1 MPHTPTPEQQAII
14 HAAVNDS
21 HSIMINA
28 YAGCAKTSTLSML
41 MQARTAASCP
51 GDALYIVFNV
61 RNKKEAEKAG
71 QFPPGMQVKTL
82 NGLGHSAI
90 GRALGRKLTVDDRKL
105 GKLVT
110 LVLRNAGTK
119 DDGDLWPQVRELVTS
134 AMQAGLVPEKY
145 KHYKGLVPDEEATWK
160 GLCEFTPNAVAIGLA
175 REVLRQSV
183 RMAFEGIISF
193 DDQIYIS
200 TMFGG
205 AFGQFGLVLV
215 DEAQDLS
222 PLQHL
227 MVARSARDRIIAVGD
242 QMQAI
247 YGWRGASTSSMQDIR
262 KLRSEWIDLPLRMT
276 FRCPKNIVHRQRH
289 HAVGFLAHES
299 NEKGFFF
306 NFFHPD
312 DTKESNAWSY
322 GDISDTDAWKVP
334 DNASVAILCRNN
346 APLLSLAFKLIRD
359 GVSCVMAGRDIGKG
373 LQALAK
379 KLLPDPATPR
389 KDCIS
394 TIRQWMDNETIL
406 APEKEESISDRGECL
421 LAVMGQ
427 PAVQTA
433 GQLSAALATL
443 FARETGKVTLS
454 SIHRAKGLEWDIVIH
469 LDPWRIPSKRAVKH
483 GNPEELAQERNLQY
497 VCETRTRR
505 VLIEANLEDYGE
517 TNKSNNVRL
526 AAVLPDCPQ

>member
-1 MPHTPTPEQQAII
+1 MPYTPTPEQQAII

-21 HSIMINA
+21 RSIMIIA
-28 YAGCAKTSTLSML
+28 YAGCAKTTTLSMS
-41 MQARTAASCP
+41 MQARADAGCP

-82 NGLGHSAI
+82 NGLGHAAI
-90 GRALGRKLTVDDRKL
+90 GRALGRKLVVDDRKL

-110 LVLRNAGTK
+110 HVLRNAGTK

-134 AMQAGLVPEKY
+134 AMQAGLVPEKF
-145 KHYKGLVPDEEATWK
+145 KHYKGLVPDTEATWK
-160 GLCEFTPNAVAIGLA
+160 GLCEFTPNAAAIDLA
-175 REVLRQSV
+175 REVLRQSI

-205 AFGQFGLVLV
+205 SFQQFGLVLV

-262 KLRSEWIDLPLRMT
+262 KLRNEWIDLPLRMT
-276 FRCPKNIVHRQRH
+276 FRCPKVIVQRQQG
-289 HAVGFLAHES
+289 HAKGFLAAES
-299 NEKGFFF
+299 NDGG
-306 NFFHPD
+306 NFIQLYVAGLEPKWNFSLI
-312 DTKESNAWSY
+312 TEITAAY
-322 GDISDTDAWKVP
+322 T
-334 DNASVAILCRNN
+334 NASTSVLCRNN

-389 KDCIS
+389 KDCVS
-394 TIRQWMDNETIL
+394 TIHQWMDNETIL

-421 LAVMGQ
+421 LAVIGQ

-454 SIHRAKGLEWDIVIH
+454 SIHRAKGLEWDIVVH
-469 LDPWRIPSKRAVKH
+469 LDPWRIPSKRVVKR
-483 GNPEELAQERNLQY
+483 GNPEELAQERNLRY

-505 VLIEANLEDYGE
+505 VLIEANLEDYE
-517 TNKSNNVRL
+517 EADKSNNVRL
-526 AAVLPDCPQ
+526 ATALPDCPQ